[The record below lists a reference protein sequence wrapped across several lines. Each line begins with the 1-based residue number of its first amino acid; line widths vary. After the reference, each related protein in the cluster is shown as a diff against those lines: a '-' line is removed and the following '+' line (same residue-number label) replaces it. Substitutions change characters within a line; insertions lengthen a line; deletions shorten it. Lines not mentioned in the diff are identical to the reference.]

1 MAGKGSGVT
10 KFLESVPIGK
20 RFIDWMDNA
29 IDDAFPSSNALSTV
43 TTKESN
49 IPALR
54 EASEATPTTYVLDG
68 VQITKKQY
76 NNLDVAR
83 RKTVKVNQGEK
94 AKSVEVA
101 KNPMFKVQGI
111 PTSKGEE
118 SYLTTQLEAFGID
131 PLSPRAID
139 ITRSQT
145 DALSDVYQ
153 EIDFDL
159 GETLNELALSP
170 EYELSPEISTS
181 IKKLMRDSKN
191 NQNKIIEDFREAE
204 VPFSDT
210 IYEGFSGEEYFK
222 SYTNLLSSTRKKLL
236 KLLDK
241 ELNLP
246 TNNLQ
251 KRKYILEKIDDVD
264 ISFDELKFKEN
275 SINKK
280 YGFDV
285 GRSGIENPAIDSFG
299 GDKSQLIGTPFEE
312 STTQFNTQ
320 LDILD
325 KGITGRQ
332 KYSSAPSGSKE
343 LLNFYS
349 PTIATILRGNFNS
362 LKAKDIVPYILKQRE
377 TGVGQSSRI
386 NLEQVDRFLKK
397 NFTGEDGLN
406 TDIPKDTI
414 VDIIN
419 SFEPKFTSY
428 VEDNTFKISKL
439 RQDYIDNKITKG
451 ELDAGIKDL
460 SNRMSIRYK
469 DSQRQDLLTETKWF
483 KEEDLAK
490 DRLLYNLEE
499 FKKSSLWGGRNFKD
513 EGHSFRNFDELFKT
527 LTPPNIIKDLLGT
540 TAPAKDANY
549 FNIVLNAEELNIN
562 FQTAAKGESRV
573 STSTNRIP
581 QSLSSKTNLT
591 DPLEQKRVEELAR
604 EIKDLGMNIEY
615 DKASTSREGIIRI
628 LDNPAG
634 AFFNTNLSIE
644 KARGLNIFKSK
655 NLFSN
660 RTITELV
667 NTTKIPDAN
676 VPKGIS
682 LQRLKK
688 KLKISIDEK
697 NNYIE
702 EIVDD
707 DFVSL
712 EEIADQD
719 ILDGEDVLGLNI
731 EEFEDGI
738 GAQNQP
744 DILDS
749 DFGDYPDDITLP
761 ENTLLI
767 GDTLKLNELS
777 LGVINSKTNPSNRML
792 GLLDKI
798 YTEKYNKSA
807 IETIYETTG
816 LKSKNNNRKQITI
829 LQDSKLLK
837 NLELELESKV
847 TGKDINNYLQKLNSD
862 LKDQFTTLQNK
873 NYRKPISIPTHTDT
887 GDIAHLRGSIL
898 DTDNDKILLV
908 EELQS
913 DLFTSMQERNTKGYV
928 SPEKFEKSRIESF
941 DVYKRRVGE
950 KFKGIEKLDRKQLI
964 SSTSQ
969 YVEKLIQSA
978 IVYGKRQGVT
988 KIVVPD
994 WEDIA
999 IKRDKSGDDAKL
1011 FKMIY
1016 EDTVRLVFKKFSDE
1030 VEGINVVDKF
1040 FLTSNKKVQRSTP
1053 NLVLDDLVLAA
1064 ENIKAGKAT
1073 AEDYSTMYQTKKS
1086 LALDISD
1093 FEFNVGDVD
1102 VLGTQSTDTFLTLKT
1117 RAKEGS
1123 NKDVMAKAT
1132 KTADTLINTIKRQN
1146 RERKQYPLVG
1156 RYNKGGLMVNPK
1168 SRVN

>member
-1 MAGKGSGVT
+1 MAGKGSGVA

-54 EASEATPTTYVLDG
+54 KASEATPTTYVLDG

-83 RKTVKVNQGEK
+83 RKTVKVNQGKK

-145 DALSDVYQ
+145 DAISDVYQ

-159 GETLNELALSP
+159 GETLNELGISP

-191 NQNKIIEDFREAE
+191 NQNKIIDDFREAE

-210 IYEGFSGEEYFK
+210 IYEGFSGEKYFK
-222 SYTNLLSSTRKKLL
+222 SHTNFLSSTRKKLL
-236 KLLDK
+236 KLLKK

-264 ISFDELKFKEN
+264 LSIDELKFKEN

-332 KYSSAPSGSKE
+332 KYYSAPSGSKE

-386 NLEQVDRFLKK
+386 NLEQVDRFLKN

-428 VEDNTFKISKL
+428 VEDNTFKISEL
-439 RQDYIDNKITKG
+439 RQNYIDNKITKG

-460 SNRMSIRYK
+460 SNKMSIRYI
-469 DSQRQDLLTETKWF
+469 DTQRQDLLTETKWF
-483 KEEDLAK
+483 TGEDIAK
-490 DRLLYNLEE
+490 DKVLYNNE
-499 FKKSSLWGGRNFKD
+499 D
-513 EGHSFRNFDELFKT
+513 FDSMSYMDVDALFKT
-527 LTPPNIIKDLLGT
+527 LTPPNIIKDLSGT

-549 FNIVLNAEELNIN
+549 FNIVLNAEELNTN
-562 FQTAAKGESRV
+562 FQKSKNTEKYGY
-573 STSTNRIP
+573 STNRIP
-581 QSLSSKTNLT
+581 QSLSERTSLP
-591 DPLEQKRVEELAR
+591 DPFEQKRVEELAR
-604 EIKDLGMNIEY
+604 EIKDLGINIEY

-660 RTITELV
+660 RAILELV
-667 NTTKIPDAN
+667 STTKIPDAN
-676 VPKGIS
+676 VEKGVA
-682 LQRLKK
+682 LQKLKK
-688 KLKISIDEK
+688 NLKKSLDE
-697 NNYIE
+697 
-702 EIVDD
+702 DD

-712 EEIADQD
+712 EDISSGDFEPLIEDGIQKFAD
-719 ILDGEDVLGLNI
+719 DVNALGLN
-731 EEFEDGI
+731 
-738 GAQNQP
+738 
-744 DILDS
+744 
-749 DFGDYPDDITLP
+749 
-761 ENTLLI
+761 ENNLLS
-767 GDTLKLNELS
+767 DTLRLNELS
-777 LGVINSKTNPSNRML
+777 LGVINSKINPSNRTL

-807 IETIYETTG
+807 IETIYETTR

-829 LQDSKLLK
+829 LQDPKLLK

-847 TGKDINNYLQKLNSD
+847 TGEDINNYLQKLNTD
-862 LKDQFTTLQNK
+862 LKEQFTTLQNK
-873 NYRKPISIPTHTDT
+873 NYRKPISVPKHMDS

-913 DLFTSMQERNTKGYV
+913 DLFTSMQERNTKAYV
-928 SPEKFEKSRIESF
+928 SPEKFEKSRIESS

-950 KFKGIEKLDRKQLI
+950 KFQGIEKLDRKQLI

-999 IKRDKSGDDAKL
+999 VKRGAYGDDAKL

-1030 VEGINVVDKF
+1030 VEGINVVDEF
-1040 FLTSNKKVQRSTP
+1040 LLTSNKKVQPSKLNID
-1053 NLVLDDLVLAA
+1053 NLLLAA
-1064 ENIKAGKAT
+1064 KNIKAGKAT
-1073 AEDYSTMYQTKKS
+1073 AENYSTIYETKKS
-1086 LALDISD
+1086 LALDISG

-1102 VLGTQSTDTFLTLKT
+1102 VLGSQSTDYFLTLKT
-1117 RAKEGS
+1117 RAKERN
-1123 NKDVMAKAT
+1123 NKDTITKANE
-1132 KTADTLINTIKRQN
+1132 TADTLINTIKRQN
-1146 RERKQYPLVG
+1146 KERKQYPLVG

>member
-1 MAGKGSGVT
+1 MAGKGSGVA

-83 RKTVKVNQGEK
+83 RKTVKVNQGKK

-145 DALSDVYQ
+145 EAISDVYQ

-159 GETLNELALSP
+159 GETLNELAISP

-191 NQNKIIEDFREAE
+191 NQNKIIDDFREAE

-210 IYEGFSGEEYFK
+210 IYEGFSGEKYFK
-222 SYTNLLSSTRKKLL
+222 SHTNLLSSTRKKLL
-236 KLLDK
+236 KLLKK

-251 KRKYILEKIDDVD
+251 KRKYILEMIDDVD
-264 ISFDELKFKEN
+264 LSIDELKFKEN

-332 KYSSAPSGSKE
+332 KYYSAPSGSKE

-386 NLEQVDRFLKK
+386 NLEQVDRFLKN

-428 VEDNTFKISKL
+428 VEDNTFKISEL
-439 RQDYIDNKITKG
+439 RQNYIDNKITKG

-460 SNRMSIRYK
+460 SNKMSIRYI
-469 DSQRQDLLTETKWF
+469 DTQRQDLLTETKWF
-483 KEEDLAK
+483 TGEDIAK
-490 DRLLYNLEE
+490 DKVLYNNE
-499 FKKSSLWGGRNFKD
+499 D
-513 EGHSFRNFDELFKT
+513 FDSMSYMDVDALFKT
-527 LTPPNIIKDLLGT
+527 LTPPNIIKDLSGT

-549 FNIVLNAEELNIN
+549 FNIALNAEELNIN
-562 FQTAAKGESRV
+562 FQRSKNTEKYGY
-573 STSTNRIP
+573 STNRIP
-581 QSLSSKTNLT
+581 QSLSEKTSLP
-591 DPLEQKRVEELAR
+591 DPFEQKRIEELAR
-604 EIKDLGMNIEY
+604 EINNFSMHLEY
-615 DKASTSREGIIRI
+615 DPAITSREGIIKI
-628 LDNPAG
+628 LDNPKG
-634 AFFNTNLSIE
+634 AFFKTNLQIE
-644 KARGLNIFKSK
+644 KAQGLNIFKSK

-660 RTITELV
+660 RAILELV
-667 NTTKIPDAN
+667 STTKIPDAN
-676 VPKGIS
+676 VEKGVA
-682 LQRLKK
+682 LQKLKK
-688 KLKISIDEK
+688 NLKKSLDE
-697 NNYIE
+697 
-702 EIVDD
+702 DD

-712 EEIADQD
+712 EDIVDSDFEDIVEI
-719 ILDGEDVLGLNI
+719 
-731 EEFEDGI
+731 EDGI
-738 GAQNQP
+738 GAQDQP
-744 DILDS
+744 DILGADLE
-749 DFGDYPDDITLP
+749 PLVDDRLQKFADDVNALGLN
-761 ENTLLI
+761 ENNLLS
-767 GDTLKLNELS
+767 DTLKLNELS

-829 LQDSKLLK
+829 LQDPKLLK
-837 NLELELESKV
+837 SLELELESKV
-847 TGKDINNYLQKLNSD
+847 TGKDINNYLQKLNTD
-862 LKDQFTTLQNK
+862 LKEQFTTLQNK
-873 NYRKPISIPTHTDT
+873 NYRKPISVPKHMDS

-913 DLFTSMQERNTKGYV
+913 DLFTSMQERNTKAYV
-928 SPEKFEKSRIESF
+928 SPEKFEKSRIERL

-950 KFKGIEKLDRKQLI
+950 KFQGIEKLNREQLI

-999 IKRDKSGDDAKL
+999 VKRGAYGDDAKL

-1040 FLTSNKKVQRSTP
+1040 FLTSNKKVQPSKLNID
-1053 NLVLDDLVLAA
+1053 NLLLAA
-1064 ENIKAGKAT
+1064 KNIKAGKAT
-1073 AEDYSTMYQTKKS
+1073 AENYSTIYETKKS
-1086 LALDISD
+1086 LALDISG

-1102 VLGTQSTDTFLTLKT
+1102 VLGSQSTDYFLTLKT
-1117 RAKEGS
+1117 RAKERG
-1123 NKDVMAKAT
+1123 NKDTITKANE
-1132 KTADTLINTIKRQN
+1132 TADTLINTIKRQN
-1146 RERKQYPLVG
+1146 EERKQYPLVG